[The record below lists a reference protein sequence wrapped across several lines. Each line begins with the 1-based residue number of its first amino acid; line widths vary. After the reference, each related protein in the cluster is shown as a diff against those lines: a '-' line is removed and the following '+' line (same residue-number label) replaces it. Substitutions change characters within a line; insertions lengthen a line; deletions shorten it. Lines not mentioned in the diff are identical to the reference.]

1 VWRGAVLMVEINE
14 YQKWLDKMIEK
25 VCEEDIVLSKELY
38 GFNNLDSSEVV
49 QIELTNP
56 IKKKDKDI

>member
-1 VWRGAVLMVEINE
+1 MVEINE